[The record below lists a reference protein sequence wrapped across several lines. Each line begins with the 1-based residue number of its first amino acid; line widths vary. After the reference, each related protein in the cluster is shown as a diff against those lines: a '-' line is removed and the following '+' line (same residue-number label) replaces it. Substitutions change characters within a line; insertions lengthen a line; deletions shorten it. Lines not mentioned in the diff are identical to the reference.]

1 MREYGLYDKS
11 NSKNVKV
18 LITCKKLILSPPRE
32 LIEINHYPI
41 FSRSIPNQACV
52 KNGANSPSM
61 VSFFARHHIILIEY
75 LKK

>member
-18 LITCKKLILSPPRE
+18 IITCKKLILSPPKE
-32 LIEINHYPI
+32 LIETNPYPI
-41 FSRSIPNQACV
+41 FSRFIPNEACI
-52 KNGANSPSM
+52 KNGANSSSI
-61 VSFFARHHIILIEY
+61 VSFFVRHHIILIEY

>member
-18 LITCKKLILSPPRE
+18 IITCKKLILSPPKE
-32 LIEINHYPI
+32 LIEINPYPI
-41 FSRSIPNQACV
+41 FSRSIPNEAYV
-52 KNGANSPSM
+52 KNGANSSSI
-61 VSFFARHHIILIEY
+61 VSFFVRHHIILIEY

>member
-18 LITCKKLILSPPRE
+18 IITCKMLILSPHKE

-41 FSRSIPNQACV
+41 FSRSIPNEACV
-52 KNGANSPSM
+52 KKGANSPSI
-61 VSFFARHHIILIEY
+61 VSFCVRHYIILIEY